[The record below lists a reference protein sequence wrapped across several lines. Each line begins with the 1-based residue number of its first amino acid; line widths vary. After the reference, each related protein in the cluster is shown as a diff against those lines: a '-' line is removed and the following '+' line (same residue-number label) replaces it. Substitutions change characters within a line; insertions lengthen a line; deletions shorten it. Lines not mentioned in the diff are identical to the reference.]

1 MTTRQEYAV
10 LAGVALLETCII
22 ALLCGIALPVPGAG
36 FVPFLVAAG
45 VVFYYSARHPAPFGV
60 IAGLFTTLLLAYFS
74 QSLALPTAL
83 LLLAVTGVAPSI
95 EQLAPAIA
103 RMTFAG
109 AFAFTA
115 LLLSLLTRGS
125 GTPGL
130 TAFVLFTLIA
140 ALAGAVESRY
150 LIRRSPLEAR
160 HG

>member
-1 MTTRQEYAV
+1 MTTTQEYGV
-10 LAGVALLETCII
+10 LAGVLLLETCII
-22 ALLCGIALPVPGAG
+22 ALLCGIALHAPGAG

-45 VVFYYSARHPAPFGV
+45 VVFYYSARHPAPFG
-60 IAGLFTTLLLAYFS
+60 ILAGLFTTLLLAYFS
-74 QSLALPTAL
+74 QSRALPTAL
-83 LLLAVTGVAPSI
+83 LLLTVTGVAPSI
-95 EQLAPAIA
+95 EQLAPVVA

-125 GTPGL
+125 GSPGF

-140 ALAGAVESRY
+140 ALAGLVESRY